1 MYVGI
6 EQTRVG
12 QITPRR
18 EICPE
23 VDVGVRGWFALGSEV
38 LSVV

>member
-1 MYVGI
+1 MGI

-12 QITPRR
+12 QVTPRR

-23 VDVGVRGWFALGSEV
+23 VVVGVRGWFALCSEV
-38 LSVV
+38 LSMV